1 MSEERVAD
9 GGEDDQSAQDKASA
23 RRGALFIAGVF
34 AVVIAVICGPT
45 LLSGGDDGPDYM
57 NGPDDA
63 EQQCVEWVKEKL
75 KAPST
80 ASFTTTASTGGE
92 TGPWTFAGTVDAEN
106 SFGAKIRNRWECEI
120 RSEGNTWRGRS
131 RVT

>member
-1 MSEERVAD
+1 MSEERAAD
-9 GGEDDQSAQDKASA
+9 GDGDYRSAQDKASA

-34 AVVIAVICGPT
+34 AVAIAVICGPAV
-45 LLSGGDDGPDYM
+45 LSGAGEPDYM

-120 RSEGNTWRGRS
+120 RSEGNTWQGRS

>member
-1 MSEERVAD
+1 MD
-9 GGEDDQSAQDKASA
+9 GGGDDQSAQGEAGA
-23 RRGALFIAGVF
+23 RRGTLFIAGVF

-45 LLSGGDDGPDYM
+45 LLSGGDEPDYT

-63 EQQCVEWVKEKL
+63 EQQCVEWVKERL

-120 RSEGNTWRGRS
+120 RSEGNTWQGRS